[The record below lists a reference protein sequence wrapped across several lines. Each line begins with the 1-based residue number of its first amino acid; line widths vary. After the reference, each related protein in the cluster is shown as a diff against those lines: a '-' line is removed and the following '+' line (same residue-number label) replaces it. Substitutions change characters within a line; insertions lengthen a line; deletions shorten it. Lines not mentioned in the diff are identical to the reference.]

1 MNNCFICGISI
12 NNFEGNTIDWNRHI
26 MDEHNLYNYL
36 YYIIYI
42 KNKSFEECDALEK
55 YVKECIL
62 NDKTDFFP
70 RKDNI
75 HV

>member
-1 MNNCFICGISI
+1 
-12 NNFEGNTIDWNRHI
+12 